1 MLQTPLF
8 IATARLHQS
17 FRVHLFLPIDL
28 QNPIQGTTNRSN
40 FNSSSLVPQ
49 AQAQI
54 SSWKAKHLNPFGKA
68 EEYVL
73 LHRCEF
79 STLTN
84 FLQDRHLTSNIPSLK
99 QVGRLEV
106 SHVTFNT
113 LQRIL
118 TTLCC
123 EQICTLGEY
132 IVPQWQLCPKKTR
145 LHEVHS
151 KYYLAGAL
159 GGSGQ
164 RAAAAPPW
172 ELLTFP
178 AKPPQLHSKGER

>member
-1 MLQTPLF
+1 MLQRD
-8 IATARLHQS
+8 IHQS
-17 FRVHLFLPIDL
+17 FKVQLFLSNDL
-28 QNPIQGTTNRSN
+28 QNPIQGNTNRSHV
-40 FNSSSLVPQ
+40 NSSSLVPQ

-54 SSWKAKHLNPFGKA
+54 LSWKTKYLSALRKA

-73 LHRCEF
+73 LQRCEF
-79 STLTN
+79 SALTN

-106 SHVTFNT
+106 SHVPCSTRE
-113 LQRIL
+113 RIL

-123 EQICTLGEY
+123 EGMGTLGEY
-132 IVPQWQLCPKKTR
+132 IVPQWQLCPKKTC
-145 LHEVHS
+145 LHWVHS
-151 KYYLAGAL
+151 KCYWAGAL
-159 GGSGQ
+159 GGSVQ

-172 ELLTFP
+172 ELHMLP